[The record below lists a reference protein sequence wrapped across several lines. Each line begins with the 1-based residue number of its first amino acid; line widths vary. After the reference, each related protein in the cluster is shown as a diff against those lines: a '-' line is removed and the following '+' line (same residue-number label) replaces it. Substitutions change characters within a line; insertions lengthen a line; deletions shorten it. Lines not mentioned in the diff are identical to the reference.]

1 METPQTGPLP
11 PAPADAPLQIGWL
24 GRVFDAYLLA
34 FLADGLLTLVSSLP
48 GFQAADRILAVPKF
62 FCGLGSVLLA
72 ICVTL
77 IVCSYRQTRWRP
89 LVPALCVT
97 FWKAFYFLPLPAYFA
112 WEQVALTGALTQVL
126 TGSAIALSLRRQTGN
141 KAFLFPPE
149 STAFARFSWMRT
161 ALTFA
166 FKMLVLL
173 PALCVFLVVCGRIF
187 VRESSAGFVDVTLTG
202 LFTEARTYEQDGRKI
217 HLLPTVHIA
226 SPAFYDTL
234 MAGLPEQSSVILPE
248 GVTDEKGMLKAAIDY
263 SLAADSVGLTAQP
276 DLTVQRKNHA
286 ILRCDADISN
296 FSPKT
301 IAILNSL
308 GRLLKHFKEQNQAEI
323 LTTIDELE
331 NGDPVALWND
341 ILETRNQKVLE
352 GIKVALPRYE
362 HIAVPWGAAHMPGIE
377 RGLLAMKARKIDGKR
392 VEVLKWKELR
402 LLPEP

>member
-1 METPQTGPLP
+1 MEKSQTGPPPLP
-11 PAPADAPLQIGWL
+11 PGDAPLQIGWL

-34 FLADGLLTLVSSLP
+34 FIGDGFLTLLSSLP
-48 GFQAADRILAVPKF
+48 ALQSAARILAVPEF
-62 FCGLGSVLLA
+62 LCGLGSVLLA

-77 IVCSYRQTRWRP
+77 IVCSYRQTRWLP
-89 LVPALCVT
+89 LVPALFLT

-112 WEQVALTGALTQVL
+112 WEQVALTGALTQTL
-126 TGSAIALSLRRQTGN
+126 TGTVIALSLRRQPGN
-141 KAFLFPPE
+141 KALLFPPE
-149 STAFARFSWMRT
+149 STAFARFSWVRT
-161 ALTFA
+161 VLTFA
-166 FKMLVLL
+166 FKMLVAL
-173 PALCVFLVVCGRIF
+173 PALCVFLLVCGRIF
-187 VRESSAGFVDVTLTG
+187 VRESSSGFVDVTLTG

-217 HLLPTVHIA
+217 YLLPTVHIA

-234 MAGLPEQSSVILPE
+234 MEGLPEQSSVILPE
-248 GVTDEKGMLKAAIDY
+248 GVTDAKGLLKAAIDY
-263 SLAADSVGLTAQP
+263 SLAADSVGLSAQP
-276 DLTVQRKNHA
+276 DLTAQRKNHA

-308 GRLLKHFKEQNQAEI
+308 GHLLKHFKEQNQAGM
-323 LTTIDELE
+323 LTTIQELE

-377 RGLLAMKARKIDGKR
+377 RGLVAMKARKVDGKR

-402 LLPEP
+402 LLPEL